1 MTCDE
6 CGIELE
12 ADDWHAPHDE
22 NCPGVGD
29 CGCDNVTCSDCCW
42 ECAT

>member
-6 CGIELE
+6 CGIQLE

-22 NCPGVGD
+22 DCPGLPRLLLEL
-29 CGCDNVTCSDCCW
+29 C
-42 ECAT
+42 